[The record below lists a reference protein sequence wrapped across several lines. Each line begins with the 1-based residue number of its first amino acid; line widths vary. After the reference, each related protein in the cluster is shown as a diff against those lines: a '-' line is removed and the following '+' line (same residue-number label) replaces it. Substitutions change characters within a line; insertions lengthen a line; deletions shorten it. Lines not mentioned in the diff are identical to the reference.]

1 MPKIPLTSE
10 QKAQLVGFL
19 NYEHDHAIATRSIAR
34 QSVIPRSTGT
44 LEMISNDYEFIIRVR
59 DTVRKSRDDDPDL
72 SLIDMETLEL
82 IARANEYRDREI
94 FWDSIVESIG
104 KVHRNDS
111 QSPIEIQ

>member
-19 NYEHDHAIATRSIAR
+19 NYEHDHGIATRSIAR
-34 QSVIPRSTGT
+34 QSVIPRATGT

-59 DTVRKSRDDDPDL
+59 DTVRKARDEDPDL

-82 IARANEYRDREI
+82 IARANDYRDREI

-104 KVHRNDS
+104 RVRNGS
-111 QSPIEIQ
+111 QNPLEIQ